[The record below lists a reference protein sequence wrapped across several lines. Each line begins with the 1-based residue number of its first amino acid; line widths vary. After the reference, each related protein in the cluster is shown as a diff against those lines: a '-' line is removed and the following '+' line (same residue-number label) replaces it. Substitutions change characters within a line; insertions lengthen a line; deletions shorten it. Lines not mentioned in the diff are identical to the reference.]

1 MEFDSRSVRG
11 RKCVC
16 GRVDSESFR
25 ELTESRGTNEDK
37 RYIMHITDIMRG
49 DSPTFSFE
57 FFPPKTPE
65 AAELLY
71 QTIRD
76 LESYMPHF
84 VSVTYGA
91 GGSTRDLTH
100 DLVERIQHTT
110 KLDPIPHLTCIC
122 HNEEEVET
130 ILLRYARSAIG
141 NILAL
146 GGDRP
151 RDIPYDKSRDSFQH
165 AVDLVKF
172 IRRFN
177 ESGAHPDRRGF
188 GIGVAGFPEGH
199 PATPNRLVEMDH
211 LKAKVDAGADYMVT
225 QLFFDNRDF
234 FDFRER
240 CALAGIHVP
249 IIAGIM
255 PITSMSGF
263 KRIAELAGGAR
274 FPAKLLRALQRCE
287 NDPER
292 VRRVGVHFALEQ
304 CHDLLDNNVA
314 GIHFYTLN
322 RSDATRMIFDSLG
335 IPRRGAHRPL
345 RFSRATRFASGSQ
358 IERPQARECREAS
371 CILAIEGL
379 SITGPPQI
387 WWNLRGNA
395 RRIWGCPKS
404 AVRFTGSSQPY

>member
-1 MEFDSRSVRG
+1 
-11 RKCVC
+11 
-16 GRVDSESFR
+16 
-25 ELTESRGTNEDK
+25 
-37 RYIMHITDIMRG
+37 MHITDIIRR

-57 FFPPKTPE
+57 FFPPKTPA
-65 AAELLY
+65 AAEVLY

-76 LESYMPHF
+76 LESYMPNF

-110 KLDPIPHLTCIC
+110 KLDPIPHLTCVC
-122 HNEEEVET
+122 HNEGEIEA
-130 ILLRYARSAIG
+130 ILLRYARSAIE
-141 NILAL
+141 NVLAL

-165 AVDLVKF
+165 AIDLVKL

-211 LKAKVDAGADYMVT
+211 LKAKADAGADYMVT

-234 FDFRER
+234 LDFRER

-255 PITSMSGF
+255 PVTSIKGF

-274 FPAKLLRALQRCE
+274 FPARLLRALQRCE
-287 NDPER
+287 NDPEG

-304 CHDLLDNNVA
+304 CHDLLDNTVA

-322 RSDATRMIFDSLG
+322 RSDATRIIFDSLG
-335 IPRRGAHRPL
+335 IPRRRSAQAATVQSSDEVREPL
-345 RFSRATRFASGSQ
+345 AS
-358 IERPQARECREAS
+358 
-371 CILAIEGL
+371 
-379 SITGPPQI
+379 
-387 WWNLRGNA
+387 
-395 RRIWGCPKS
+395 
-404 AVRFTGSSQPY
+404 